1 MFTKKMYVVAT
12 TTNLRDVKVENIYD
26 GGVFTLDTILS
37 GLKKKLKGLNIQVS
51 VLGDNAFIDVIDENN
66 ELEQSYSIISK
77 STFISKP
84 YQRIIRG
91 SLPRMVIPVKG
102 KNNL

>member
-1 MFTKKMYVVAT
+1 MFSKKMYVVAT

-26 GGVFTLDTILS
+26 GDVFTLDTILT
-37 GLKKKLKGLNIQVS
+37 GLKKKLKGMNIQVS

-84 YQRIIRG
+84 Y
-91 SLPRMVIPVKG
+91 
-102 KNNL
+102 

>member
-1 MFTKKMYVVAT
+1 MYVVAT
-12 TTNLRDVKVENIYD
+12 TNNLRDVKVENIYD
-26 GGVFTLDTILS
+26 GDVFTLDTILT

-51 VLGDNAFIDVIDENN
+51 VLGDNAFIDVIDEND

-84 YQRIIRG
+84 Y
-91 SLPRMVIPVKG
+91 
-102 KNNL
+102 

>member
-12 TTNLRDVKVENIYD
+12 TTNLRDVKIENIYD
-26 GGVFTLDTILS
+26 GDVFTLDTILT

-77 STFISKP
+77 SSFISKP
-84 YQRIIRG
+84 Y
-91 SLPRMVIPVKG
+91 
-102 KNNL
+102 

>member
-1 MFTKKMYVVAT
+1 MYVVAT

-26 GGVFTLDTILS
+26 GDVFTLDTILT

-51 VLGDNAFIDVIDENN
+51 VLGDNAFIDVIDEDN

-84 YQRIIRG
+84 Y
-91 SLPRMVIPVKG
+91 
-102 KNNL
+102 

>member
-1 MFTKKMYVVAT
+1 MYVVAT

-26 GGVFTLDTILS
+26 GDVFTLDTILT
-37 GLKKKLKGLNIQVS
+37 GLKKKLKGMNIQVS

-84 YQRIIRG
+84 Y
-91 SLPRMVIPVKG
+91 
-102 KNNL
+102 

>member
-1 MFTKKMYVVAT
+1 MFTEKMYVVAT
-12 TTNLRDVKVENIYD
+12 TTHLRDVKIENIYD
-26 GGVFTLDTILS
+26 GDVFTLDTILS

-51 VLGDNAFIDVIDENN
+51 VLGDNAFIDVIDEDN

-84 YQRIIRG
+84 Y
-91 SLPRMVIPVKG
+91 
-102 KNNL
+102 

>member
-1 MFTKKMYVVAT
+1 MFSKKMYVVAT

-26 GGVFTLDTILS
+26 GDVFTLDSILT
-37 GLKKKLKGLNIQVS
+37 GLKKKLKGMNTQVS

-84 YQRIIRG
+84 Y
-91 SLPRMVIPVKG
+91 
-102 KNNL
+102 

>member
-1 MFTKKMYVVAT
+1 MFTEKMYVVAT
-12 TTNLRDVKVENIYD
+12 TTHLRDVKIENIYD
-26 GGVFTLDTILS
+26 GEVFTLDAILA

-77 STFISKP
+77 TTFISKP
-84 YQRIIRG
+84 Y
-91 SLPRMVIPVKG
+91 
-102 KNNL
+102 

>member
-1 MFTKKMYVVAT
+1 MYVVAT

-26 GGVFTLDTILS
+26 GDVFTLDTILT

-51 VLGDNAFIDVIDENN
+51 VLGDNAFIDVIDVNN
-66 ELEQSYSIISK
+66 ELEQTYSIISK

-84 YQRIIRG
+84 Y
-91 SLPRMVIPVKG
+91 
-102 KNNL
+102 

>member
-1 MFTKKMYVVAT
+1 MFSKKMYVVAT

-26 GGVFTLDTILS
+26 GDVFTLDTILA

-51 VLGDNAFIDVIDENN
+51 VLGDNAFIDVIDEDN

-77 STFISKP
+77 SAFISKP
-84 YQRIIRG
+84 Y
-91 SLPRMVIPVKG
+91 
-102 KNNL
+102 

>member
-1 MFTKKMYVVAT
+1 MYVVAT

-26 GGVFTLDTILS
+26 GDVFTLDTILT
-37 GLKKKLKGLNIQVS
+37 GLKKKLKGMNIQVS
-51 VLGDNAFIDVIDENN
+51 VLGDNAFIDVIDNNN

-84 YQRIIRG
+84 Y
-91 SLPRMVIPVKG
+91 
-102 KNNL
+102 

>member
-1 MFTKKMYVVAT
+1 MYVVAT

-26 GGVFTLDTILS
+26 GDVFTLDTILT
-37 GLKKKLKGLNIQVS
+37 GLKKKLKGMNIQVS

-66 ELEQSYSIISK
+66 ELEQTYSIISK

-84 YQRIIRG
+84 Y
-91 SLPRMVIPVKG
+91 
-102 KNNL
+102 

>member
-1 MFTKKMYVVAT
+1 MFSNMMYVVAT

-26 GGVFTLDTILS
+26 GDVFTLDSILT
-37 GLKKKLKGLNIQVS
+37 GLKKKLKGMNIQVS

-84 YQRIIRG
+84 Y
-91 SLPRMVIPVKG
+91 
-102 KNNL
+102 

>member
-1 MFTKKMYVVAT
+1 MYVVAT
-12 TTNLRDVKVENIYD
+12 TNNLRDVKVENIYD
-26 GGVFTLDTILS
+26 GDVFSLDTILT
-37 GLKKKLKGLNIQVS
+37 GLKKKLKGMNIQVS

-84 YQRIIRG
+84 Y
-91 SLPRMVIPVKG
+91 
-102 KNNL
+102 

>member
-1 MFTKKMYVVAT
+1 MYVVAT

-26 GGVFTLDTILS
+26 GDVFTLDAILT
-37 GLKKKLKGLNIQVS
+37 GLKKKLKGMNIQVS

-77 STFISKP
+77 STFIHKP
-84 YQRIIRG
+84 Y
-91 SLPRMVIPVKG
+91 
-102 KNNL
+102 

>member
-1 MFTKKMYVVAT
+1 MYVVAT

-26 GGVFTLDTILS
+26 GDVFTLDSILT
-37 GLKKKLKGLNIQVS
+37 GLKKKLKGMNTQVS
-51 VLGDNAFIDVIDENN
+51 VLGDNAFIDVIDEDN

-84 YQRIIRG
+84 Y
-91 SLPRMVIPVKG
+91 
-102 KNNL
+102 

>member
-1 MFTKKMYVVAT
+1 MFSKKLYVVAT
-12 TTNLRDVKVENIYD
+12 STNLRDVKVENIYD
-26 GGVFTLDTILS
+26 GDVFALDTILA

-77 STFISKP
+77 SAFISKP
-84 YQRIIRG
+84 Y
-91 SLPRMVIPVKG
+91 
-102 KNNL
+102 

>member
-1 MFTKKMYVVAT
+1 MYIVAT
-12 TTNLRDVKVENIYD
+12 TTNLRDVKIENIYD
-26 GGVFTLDTILS
+26 GDVFTLDTILT

-84 YQRIIRG
+84 Y
-91 SLPRMVIPVKG
+91 
-102 KNNL
+102 

>member
-1 MFTKKMYVVAT
+1 MFSKKMYVVAT

-26 GGVFTLDTILS
+26 GDVFTLDTILT
-37 GLKKKLKGLNIQVS
+37 GLKKKLKGMNIQVS

-66 ELEQSYSIISK
+66 ELEQTYSIISK

-84 YQRIIRG
+84 Y
-91 SLPRMVIPVKG
+91 
-102 KNNL
+102 

>member
-1 MFTKKMYVVAT
+1 MFSKKMYVVAT

-26 GGVFTLDTILS
+26 GDVFTLESILT
-37 GLKKKLKGLNIQVS
+37 GLKKKLKGMNTQVS
-51 VLGDNAFIDVIDENN
+51 VLGDNAFIDVIDEDN

-84 YQRIIRG
+84 Y
-91 SLPRMVIPVKG
+91 
-102 KNNL
+102 

>member
-1 MFTKKMYVVAT
+1 MFSKKMYVVAT

-26 GGVFTLDTILS
+26 GDVFTLDTILT
-37 GLKKKLKGLNIQVS
+37 GLKKKLKGVNIQVS

-84 YQRIIRG
+84 Y
-91 SLPRMVIPVKG
+91 
-102 KNNL
+102 